1 MTGSSA
7 DGAASA
13 EGLHGHDSTL
23 ALGVPLAIGL
33 VWAALPQNRL
43 ALAAQALL
51 CVVAVGVFLIH
62 AKRASRHW
70 GRIDESWALIASD
83 RRGPMAPQE
92 VAARHAAPGL
102 YVSDTPEVR
111 STIAAGLGML
121 RRSRFPLYCTR
132 APAPEQAPP

>member
-23 ALGVPLAIGL
+23 ALDVPLAIGL
-33 VWAALPQNRL
+33 VWAALPQNQFTL
-43 ALAAQALL
+43 APQSLL

-70 GRIDESWALIASD
+70 GQIDEPWDRIASD
-83 RRGPMAPQE
+83 RCGPMAPEE

-102 YVSDTPEVR
+102 YVIDTPEVR
-111 STIAAGLGML
+111 SKIAAGVGML

-132 APAPEQAPP
+132 APAPQQALP